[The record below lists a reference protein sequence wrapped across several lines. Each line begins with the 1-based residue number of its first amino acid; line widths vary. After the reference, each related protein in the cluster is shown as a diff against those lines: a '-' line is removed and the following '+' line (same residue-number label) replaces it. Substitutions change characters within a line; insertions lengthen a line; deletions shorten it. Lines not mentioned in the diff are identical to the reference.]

1 MRLVAINRVPED
13 AVLARDVL
21 VGRSDGIPLLRKGVT
36 LNERFRR
43 GLEQAGI
50 HAIYIDDK
58 LSEGIIV
65 QHPLSDEVRN
75 QTTQAVADAYESAKE
90 TIVTGQAYSE
100 RTLNA
105 LSSVVE
111 RILLELEQTGQ
122 AALALADLCTADAYT
137 FQHSVDVTTLGLL
150 IGRQILHERGW
161 VDYRGRRQFDRF
173 DERLYH
179 LGLGLLLHDIG
190 KLAIPADVLH
200 KPGPLNETEWELM
213 KTHPRAG
220 FELLRDSNVS
230 PLVKSVVLRHHE
242 RWNGSG
248 YPDGRS
254 GTEIHEM
261 ARIAAVADV
270 YDAVTSERVYSP
282 ATPPHVGVRIILD
295 GGDVGFD
302 PFIVRVFSQLV
313 APFPP
318 GVDLT
323 LEDGRH
329 GIVVSVPDGELDRP
343 VVRIIDDPSRPYEV
357 SLLED
362 RSLEIKG
369 WDRSFAATPAA
380 A

>member
-1 MRLVAINRVPED
+1 MRLVAINRVPDD

-21 VGRSDGIPLLRKGVT
+21 IGRSDGIPLLRKGVR
-36 LNERFRR
+36 LNQRFLL

-50 HAIYIDDK
+50 HAVYIDDK
-58 LSEGIIV
+58 LSDGIVV
-65 QHPLSDEVRN
+65 QHALSDEVRS
-75 QTTQAVADAYESAKE
+75 QTTRAVANAYQSAKE
-90 TIVTGQAYSE
+90 TIVTGQPYSE

-111 RILLELEQTGQ
+111 RILLELEHTGQ
-122 AALALADLCTADAYT
+122 AALALADLCSADAYT

-173 DERLYH
+173 DDRLYQ

-190 KLAIPADVLH
+190 KLAIPADVLN
-200 KPGPLNETEWELM
+200 KPGPLNESEWELM

-282 ATPPHVGVRIILD
+282 ATAPHVGVKIILD
-295 GGDVGFD
+295 GADIGFD
-302 PFIVRVFSQLV
+302 PYIVRVFSQLV

-318 GVDLT
+318 GVDVT
-323 LEDGRH
+323 LEDGRR

-343 VVRIIDDPSRPYEV
+343 VVRIIDDPRAPYEV
-357 SLLED
+357 SLLGD
-362 RSLEIKG
+362 RSLAIRG
-369 WDRSFAATPAA
+369 WERSMAVTAA
-380 A
+380 AA

>member
-1 MRLVAINRVPED
+1 MRLVAITRVPED

-21 VGRSDGIPLLRKGVT
+21 VGRDDGIPLLRKGVT

-58 LSEGIIV
+58 LSEGIVV
-65 QHPLSDEVRN
+65 QHPLSDEMRS
-75 QTTQAVADAYESAKE
+75 QTTRAVADAYESAKE

-122 AALALADLCTADAYT
+122 AALALADLCSADAYT

-150 IGRQILHERGW
+150 IGRQMLHDRGW
-161 VDYRGRRQFDRF
+161 VDYRGRRQFNRF
-173 DERLYH
+173 DERLYQ

-200 KPGPLNETEWELM
+200 KPGPLNESEWELM

-254 GTEIHEM
+254 GTDIHEM

-282 ATPPHVGVRIILD
+282 ATPTHVGVKIILD
-295 GGDVGFD
+295 GADVGFD
-302 PFIVRVFSQLV
+302 PFIVSVFSQLV

-318 GVDLT
+318 GVDVT

-357 SLLED
+357 SLLDD
-362 RSLEIKG
+362 RTLEIKG
-369 WDRSFAATPAA
+369 WDRSYAVTSAA

>member
-1 MRLVAINRVPED
+1 MRLVAINRVPAD

-21 VGRSDGIPLLRKGVT
+21 VGRSDGIPLLRKGVK
-36 LNERFRR
+36 LNDRFLR
-43 GLEQAGI
+43 GLQQAGI
-50 HAIYIDDK
+50 HAIYVDDR
-58 LSEGIIV
+58 LSEGIMV
-65 QHPLSDEVRN
+65 QHALTDEVRS
-75 QTTQAVADAYESAKE
+75 QTTRAVADAYEAAKE
-90 TIVTGQAYSE
+90 TIVTGQPYSE
-100 RTLNA
+100 RTLTA

-122 AALALADLCTADAYT
+122 ATLALADLCTADAYT

-161 VDYRGRRQFDRF
+161 VDYRGRRKFDRF
-173 DERLYH
+173 DERLYQ

-248 YPDGRS
+248 YPDGRTR
-254 GTEIHEM
+254 TEIHEM

-282 ATPPHVGVRIILD
+282 ATPAHVGVKIILD
-295 GGDVGFD
+295 GSDVGFD
-302 PFIVRVFSQLV
+302 PAIVDVFSQLV

-318 GVDLT
+318 GVDVT

-329 GIVVSVPDGELDRP
+329 GIVVSVPDKELDRP
-343 VVRIIDDPSRPYEV
+343 VVRVIDDPTAPYEV
-357 SLLED
+357 SLVKD
-362 RSLEIKG
+362 RSLAIKG
-369 WDRSFAATPAA
+369 WERTMAIPAA

>member
-21 VGRSDGIPLLRKGVT
+21 VGRSDGIPLLRKGVKM
-36 LNERFRR
+36 NERFRR

-58 LSEGIIV
+58 LSEGIVV
-65 QHPLSDEVRN
+65 QHALSDEVRS
-75 QTTQAVADAYESAKE
+75 QTTRAVASAYESAKE

-100 RTLNA
+100 RTLSA

-111 RILLELEQTGQ
+111 RILLELEQTGE
-122 AALALADLCTADAYT
+122 AAVALADLCSADAYT

-150 IGRQILHERGW
+150 IGRQMLHEHGW
-161 VDYRGRRQFDRF
+161 LDYRGRRQHNRF

-200 KPGPLNETEWELM
+200 KPGPLNESEWELM

-220 FELLRDSNVS
+220 FELLRDSDVS

-282 ATPPHVGVRIILD
+282 ATAPHVGVRIILD
-295 GGDVGFD
+295 GSDVGFD
-302 PFIVRVFSQLV
+302 PFIVRVFSRLV

-318 GVDLT
+318 GVEVT
-323 LEDGRH
+323 LEDGRR
-329 GIVVSVPDGELDRP
+329 GIVVSAPEGELDRP

-369 WDRSFAATPAA
+369 WERRLTETAA
-380 A
+380 AA

>member
-21 VGRSDGIPLLRKGVT
+21 IGRSDGIPLLRKGVRM
-36 LNERFRR
+36 NERFRV

-58 LSEGIIV
+58 LSEGIVI
-65 QHPLSDEVRN
+65 QHALSDEVRS
-75 QTTQAVADAYESAKE
+75 QTTRAVASAYESAKE

-100 RTLNA
+100 RTLTA
-105 LSSVVE
+105 LTSVVE
-111 RILLELEQTGQ
+111 RILLELEQTGE
-122 AALALADLCTADAYT
+122 AAVALADLCSADAYT

-150 IGRQILHERGW
+150 IGRQMLHERGW
-161 VDYRGRRQFDRF
+161 VDYRGRRQYNRF
-173 DERLYH
+173 DERLYQ

-200 KPGPLNETEWELM
+200 KPGPLNESEWELM

-220 FELLRDSNVS
+220 FELLRDSDVS

-295 GGDVGFD
+295 GSDVGFD
-302 PFIVRVFSQLV
+302 PFIVRVFRRLV

-318 GVDLT
+318 GVEVT
-323 LEDGRH
+323 LEDGRR

-369 WDRSFAATPAA
+369 WERTLTETAA
-380 A
+380 AA

>member
-248 YPDGRS
+248 YPDGRT